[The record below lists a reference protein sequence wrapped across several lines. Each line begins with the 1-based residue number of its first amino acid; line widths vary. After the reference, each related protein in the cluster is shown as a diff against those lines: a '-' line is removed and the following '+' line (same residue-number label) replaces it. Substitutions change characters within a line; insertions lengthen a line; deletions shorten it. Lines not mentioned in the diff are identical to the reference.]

1 MTHVADL
8 VAAARARIDNLSP
21 EAASDELRK
30 GDVLLVDLREPAERA
45 ATGEIPGAIAI
56 PRGMLE
62 FHADAASPY
71 HREEFDP
78 AKRVV
83 LYCASG
89 GRSALSGAALRDLG
103 YEDVAHIDGGI
114 RGWIAAGLEVDPV
127 GTA

>member
-1 MTHVADL
+1 MTHVSDL

-21 EAASDELRK
+21 EAAAAELAQ
-30 GDVLLVDLREPAERA
+30 GDVVLVDLREPAERV

-78 AKRVV
+78 AKRVM

-89 GRSALSGAALRDLG
+89 GRSALAGAALRDLG
-103 YEDVAHIDGGI
+103 YESVAHIDGGI
-114 RGWIAAGLEVDPV
+114 RGWTAAGLEVSPV
-127 GTA
+127 E